1 MRRKRKWR
9 SRSRDREETSDPAY
23 PRLFARSSFSFEFSF
38 SLDSSRSRRPDGE
51 DTARKRRS
59 KATAGDSPVRDIDR
73 PVHVGRSNVH
83 AYHPG
88 TIIDTIRCH
97 RAVLSGADQHAACAS
112 VTRFARYLT
121 NFTIDT
127 HMCRYHTL
135 ARNARVVEADVAEI
149 GGVGATKGAMALA
162 FLDLRFGSRSRFR
175 ARGRSSRRSRLAS
188 LFVISIPVHTRA
200 SWRRYGIA
208 AALEKRH
215 VCTVLVSSWSF

>member
-1 MRRKRKWR
+1 VAIAIARRRL
-9 SRSRDREETSDPAY
+9 DREETSDPAY
-23 PRLFARSSFSFEFSF
+23 PRLFARSFSFSFEFSF
-38 SLDSSRSRRPDGE
+38 SLDSSHSRRPDGE

-121 NFTIDT
+121 NFTIGT

-175 ARGRSSRRSRLAS
+175 ARGRSRLVS
-188 LFVISIPVHTRA
+188 LFVISIPVHTRE

-215 VCTVLVSSWSF
+215 ACTVLVSSLSF